1 MGANGAGV
9 GAEVGVRQARPAH
22 GTVPQRRPAP
32 GYRLLVVM
40 DGTVVLDL
48 DGESCTLSGGDALT
62 VPGAVSSVVHSP
74 SDDCW
79 LFDVTAP

>member
-1 MGANGAGV
+1 
-9 GAEVGVRQARPAH
+9 
-22 GTVPQRRPAP
+22 
-32 GYRLLVVM
+32 M